1 MSRQAR
7 FKFLLYVAG
16 RSQNSVR
23 AAANLTVICQTYL
36 ADRHQIEV
44 VDVFKEPKRA
54 LADDVLMTPMLIKLA
69 PSPVSRIVGSLSNT
83 KTVLESLGLEADK
96 LSEAALVL
104 QALRPESATP

>member
-16 RSQNSVR
+16 HSQNSVR
-23 AAANLTVICQTYL
+23 AIANLTVLCQTYL

-69 PSPVSRIVGSLSNT
+69 PSPASRIVGSLSNT
-83 KTVLESLGLEADK
+83 KTVLESLGLKSNK
-96 LSEAALVL
+96 LSKATLVL
-104 QALRPESATP
+104 QPLRSESSSP

>member
-1 MSRQAR
+1 MPQTVK

-16 RSQNSVR
+16 HSQNSVR
-23 AAANLTVICQTYL
+23 AIVNLTAICQTYL

-54 LADDVLMTPMLIKLA
+54 LANGVLMTPMLIKLT

-83 KTVLESLGLEADK
+83 KTVLESLGLESNE
-96 LSEAALVL
+96 LSEPTRAL
-104 QALRPESATP
+104 QALRPKSTAP